1 MWKVSLLVLAFV
13 VADATAGIADQTIGT
28 AAIVVN
34 NVSGTPQ
41 NAPTAAALHQGDGLF
56 SNERIETAKDSKA
69 QLLFADQTAL
79 SMGPQSNLV
88 LDKFVYDPN
97 RNVGTVVLQT
107 VSGAFRFIG
116 GVADTTPGSSYSV
129 QTPVGTIGIRGTYFE
144 WIVQGNYL
152 WAMLTQGAIEVCLTN
167 NECATVDKPGTY
179 LVTGGNHI
187 SDIRYWTGPA
197 SDAFSGTRPDSLFLT
212 YLGSLSPPRGP
223 VVTSPT
229 SSPAPTNNPVVLPGQ
244 PLPGHH

>member
-1 MWKVSLLVLAFV
+1 MWKVPFLVLAFV
-13 VADATAGIADQTIGT
+13 VAGAGAAIADQTIGK

-34 NVSGTPQ
+34 NVSGTPE
-41 NAPTAAALHQGDGLF
+41 NATAPTALHQGDGLF
-56 SNERIETAKDSKA
+56 TNERVETAKDSKA

-79 SMGPQSNLV
+79 SMGPESNLV

-144 WIVQGNYL
+144 WVVEGNYL

-167 NECATVDKPGTY
+167 SECATVDKPGTY

-197 SDAFSGTRPDSLFLT
+197 SDAFTGTRPDSLFLT
-212 YLGSLSPPRGP
+212 YLGSLSPPP
-223 VVTSPT
+223 STVVTS
-229 SSPAPTNNPVVLPGQ
+229 SSSTTPTNNHTVGPAAVPF
-244 PLPGHH
+244 GHH

>member
-1 MWKVSLLVLAFV
+1 MWKVPFLVLAFV
-13 VADATAGIADQTIGT
+13 AVGAGAAIADQTIGK

-34 NVSGTPQ
+34 NVSGAPENAT
-41 NAPTAAALHQGDGLF
+41 APTALHQGDGLF
-56 SNERIETAKDSKA
+56 TNERIETAKDSKA

-79 SMGPQSNLV
+79 SMGPESNLV

-144 WIVQGNYL
+144 WVVEGNYL
-152 WAMLTQGAIEVCLTN
+152 WAMLTQGAIQVCLTN

-179 LVTGGNHI
+179 LVTGGTHL

-197 SDAFSGTRPDSLFLT
+197 SDALNGTHPDNLYHT
-212 YLGSLSPPRGP
+212 YLGSLTPPRGP
-223 VVTSPT
+223 VISPV
-229 SSPAPTNNPVVLPGQ
+229 SSPAPSPPPPPPAFNPPSGRI
-244 PLPGHH
+244 H